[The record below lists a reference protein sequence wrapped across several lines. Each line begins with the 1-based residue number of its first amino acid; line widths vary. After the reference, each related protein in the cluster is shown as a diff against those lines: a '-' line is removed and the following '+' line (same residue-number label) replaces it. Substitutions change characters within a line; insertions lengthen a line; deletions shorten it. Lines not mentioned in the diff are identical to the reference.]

1 MASKIISIGT
11 ASPQY
16 AAKQEDILGFMQK
29 AYENRSGFR
38 KLKILSHHSGIDT
51 RYSVLPDFGAGLSP
65 VFFRHGKDQPDVGS
79 RMGIFKDHAME
90 LAIRS
95 AENGLGQAG
104 MSVDEV
110 THIITVTCTGLHAPG
125 LSAEIIKSMGMKDDI
140 PHTAVNFMGCNAA
153 FYALKIADL
162 IASQDKDA
170 RVLIVTVELCTLH
183 FQPKDNNDSLLSNT
197 LFSDGA
203 ASVVVAPDHV
213 NLPGLNIDGFYSLVL
228 NRGKELMGWDVN
240 PLSFEMVLSSQVP
253 DFIGEEVEDVVRR
266 AAKHYGIGSD
276 EIAHWAIHPGG
287 KRILDEIAK
296 SIDLPKEKLHNAY
309 EVLRNFG
316 NMSSPTILYVLKRFM
331 DDPAAKG
338 EKLFSVGF
346 GPGLSIE
353 TALLSYA

>member
-1 MASKIISIGT
+1 MASRIISIGT
-11 ASPQY
+11 ASPEH
-16 AAKQEDILGFMQK
+16 AATQEEILGFMQK
-29 AYENRSGFR
+29 AYENSSGFR

-65 VFFRHGKDQPDVGS
+65 QFFRHGDRQPDVGS
-79 RMGIFKDHAME
+79 RMDIFKDHAMD

-95 AENGLGQAG
+95 AKNGLMQAG
-104 MSVDEV
+104 MSADEI
-110 THIITVTCTGLHAPG
+110 THIISVTCTGLHAPG
-125 LSAEIIKSMGMKDDI
+125 LSAEIIKAMGLKDDI

-162 IASQDKDA
+162 IASQDADA
-170 RVLIVTVELCTLH
+170 RVLIVAVELCTLH

-197 LFSDGA
+197 LFGDGA

-213 NLPGLNIDGFYSLVL
+213 SLPGLDIEGFYSLVL

-240 PLSFEMVLSSQVP
+240 PLSFEMVLSNQVP
-253 DFIGEEVEDVVRR
+253 DFIGEEVEDVVSR
-266 AAKHYGIGSD
+266 AARHYGIGTD
-276 EIAHWAIHPGG
+276 DIIHWAIHPGG

-296 SIDLPKEKLHNAY
+296 NLDMPKEKLHNGY
-309 EVLRNFG
+309 EVLRNYG

-331 DDPAAKG
+331 DAPATKG